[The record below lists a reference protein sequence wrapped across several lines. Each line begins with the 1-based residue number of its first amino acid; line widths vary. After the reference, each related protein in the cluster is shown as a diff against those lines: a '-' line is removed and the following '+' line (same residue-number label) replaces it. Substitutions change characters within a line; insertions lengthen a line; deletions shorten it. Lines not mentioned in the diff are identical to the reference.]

1 MLGIGNK
8 TCGLTSKNR
17 YFVFL
22 ARSRNL
28 GPEKHGILYPKSV
41 FNKSLKA
48 EGFQDEYDSYIFIQG
63 AAPTVISWFTKFTS
77 PINYRYII
85 DIMIYI
91 YISTIKSTVIGV
103 SFANSAKELWHLS

>member
-1 MLGIGNK
+1 VDLLK
-8 TCGLTSKNR
+8 KNCNSAAKCLELATKHR

-77 PINYRYII
+77 PMNYRY
-85 DIMIYI
+85 
-91 YISTIKSTVIGV
+91 
-103 SFANSAKELWHLS
+103 H